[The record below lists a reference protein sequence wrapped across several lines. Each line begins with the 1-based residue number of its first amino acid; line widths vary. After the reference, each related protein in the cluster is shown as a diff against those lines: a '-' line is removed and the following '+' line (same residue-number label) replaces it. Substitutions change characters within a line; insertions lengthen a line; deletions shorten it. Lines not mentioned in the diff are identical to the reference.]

1 MKSIDKK
8 NESKKENVI
17 NKEKILKKRKVD
29 KKTFG
34 NKEVFFL
41 IVTTSIISIIMGI
54 IISGCSNKEYNDYKK
69 DKTLVEF
76 IKTYNNVV
84 NDYYED
90 VDKKKLLSGAI
101 NGMLSTL
108 DEYSTVI
115 DNENDENFSLSLD
128 GNYDGIG
135 IQIVNDSENNI
146 VVVNVLDNS
155 PAENVGVKE
164 GDIAKS
170 IDNINL
176 TGKSIK
182 ELSNYVKENNK
193 LKYTLVVDRGGET
206 LTFELDKKNII
217 IKSVTSKIIER
228 ENKKIGYIYISIFS
242 NTTAA
247 QFKSNLRNLEEQNIN
262 SLIID
267 VRENSGG
274 HLTTAV
280 SMLSAMLS
288 SDRVIYQTE
297 KDGKFSKYYSL
308 GKKDKKYK
316 IVILQNNNSASAS
329 ELFTSALKEQLNAIV
344 VGDTSYGKG
353 TIQELNYLSNGDSYK
368 YTTKKWLT
376 SKGNWIHKK
385 GIVPDIKVKM
395 DEKYYNE
402 PKDENDN
409 QLQIALNELLK

>member
-8 NESKKENVI
+8 KEAKKENVI
-17 NKEKILKKRKVD
+17 NKEKILKKRKID

-41 IVTTSIISIIMGI
+41 IVTTSIISMIMGI
-54 IISGCSNKEYNDYKK
+54 IISGCSNKEYKDYKK

-76 IKTYNNVV
+76 VKTYNNVV
-84 NDYYED
+84 SDYYED

-155 PAENVGVKE
+155 PAKNAGVKE

-176 TGKSIK
+176 TGKNIK

-193 LKYTLVVDRGGET
+193 LKYTLVVDRDGET

-288 SDRVIYQTE
+288 SDRVIYQIE
-297 KDGKFSKYYSL
+297 KDGKLSKYYSL

-316 IVILQNNNSASAS
+316 IIILQNNNSASAS
-329 ELFTSALKEQLNAIV
+329 ELFTSTLKEQLNAIV

-353 TIQELNYLSNGDSYK
+353 TIQELNYLSNGDAYK

-385 GIVPDIKVKM
+385 GIVPDIKVTM

-409 QLQIALNELLK
+409 QLQTALNELIK